1 MLRVKSD
8 IKIVLRVLTKVIGRS
23 VKFVIGVL
31 KIRQCNLDGEIN
43 EDLLQ

>member
-23 VKFVIGVL
+23 VQFVIGVL
-31 KIRQCNLDGEIN
+31 KIRQCNLDVAIN